1 METVSPNPVRHWLTF
16 FCFSTSR
23 PNWHIHLGTT
33 LIARG
38 SICIFNNIKVRTL
51 SEYTSASRILHY
63 MHRLRITSLVNSW
76 VARLLCL
83 LPYVPFSAKVVKGE
97 LLRLCFR
104 LARSNTSVEKA
115 ENWLSWCGES
125 WSAIRRLI
133 KSLAIFS
140 RITRRTGFF
149 QSCV

>member
-23 PNWHIHLGTT
+23 PNWHIHLGKT

-38 SICIFNNIKVRTL
+38 SICIFNNKKVRTL

-76 VARLLCL
+76 VAWLLCL
-83 LPYVPFSAKVVKGE
+83 LPCVPFSAKVVKGK
-97 LLRLCFR
+97 LLRLCFW
-104 LARSNTSVEKA
+104 LARSSTSVEQA
-115 ENWLSWCGES
+115 EN
-125 WSAIRRLI
+125 
-133 KSLAIFS
+133 
-140 RITRRTGFF
+140 
-149 QSCV
+149 